1 MDNILIHTIKL
12 FFITKI
18 NNGIIWNNEFGICN
32 VNTNS
37 HIKFIFKGYG
47 DFNIEL
53 LYQNGRIFFKIIPH
67 ILCFL
72 MDNIIGNTRMVN

>member
-37 HIKFIFKGYG
+37 HIKFIFKGYS
-47 DFNIEL
+47 DFNI
-53 LYQNGRIFFKIIPH
+53 
-67 ILCFL
+67 
-72 MDNIIGNTRMVN
+72 